1 MYLKKSKYQIQ
12 VYTNHKNLLYFMI
25 MKVLNWKQ
33 IKWLK
38 KLSSYNFQIQYQKRS
53 ENSKIDVL
61 SKRADH
67 MIDKL
72 QINKIILQE
81 NLNDSIVYNRQNAAT
96 LQINNRDF
104 KKWIKL
110 KLVKDSVTQD
120 IIENIEN
127 NANFEIINE
136 ILTFQN
142 LIYVSTRCRQEI
154 INDHH
159 KSMIH
164 EYQNL
169 NKIIKRISKI
179 YYFLKMRKQIENI
192 IRKCDVCICM
202 KYNQHKLY
210 ELLKSLSTSDHAWK
224 SITLNFIVKLSKS
237 KKRVIKTM
245 YNFILIITDR
255 LIKYEYF
262 LSYKKA
268 TFAKDLIYTFLR
280 TIVAN
285 HELSDE
291 IISNRDKFFT
301 LKFWKFLMNQLEIHH
316 KLSTAYHLQTDEQ
329 IKRIN

>member
-1 MYLKKSKYQIQ
+1 
-12 VYTNHKNLLYFMI
+12 MI